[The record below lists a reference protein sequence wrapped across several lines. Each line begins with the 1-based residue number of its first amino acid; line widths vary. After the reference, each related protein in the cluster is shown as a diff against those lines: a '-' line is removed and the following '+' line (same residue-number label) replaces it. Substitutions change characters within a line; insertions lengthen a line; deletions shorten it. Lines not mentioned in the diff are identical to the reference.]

1 MQPPRLAPTR
11 MGDARGLDGG
21 PPAAAPESVTEA
33 GAQAPSDAAP
43 PPPRPDAPPREPAP
57 EVPAA
62 PWTVPPPAAP
72 KAAPAPAAMAPAP
85 APAPG
90 GVSWDRLAFL
100 TALLPAGVA
109 IGWWLQGGKSGKA

>member
-1 MQPPRLAPTR
+1 
-11 MGDARGLDGG
+11 
-21 PPAAAPESVTEA
+21 
-33 GAQAPSDAAP
+33 
-43 PPPRPDAPPREPAP
+43 
-57 EVPAA
+57 
-62 PWTVPPPAAP
+62 
-72 KAAPAPAAMAPAP
+72 MAPAP